1 MGSTALY
8 DRVGDLAAF
17 DLVRHHFSAL
27 LTAVA
32 AEGGAVV
39 KTIGDAVMATFP
51 APDRAIR
58 AAMQM
63 RKEMRKIN
71 DTRGNQDLALNIG
84 LHEGPRLAVTLNDR
98 QDYFGQTVN
107 IASRVQGLADP
118 TAILAT
124 QPIVENAEAA
134 RLVSGGDY
142 KTTSRQMSL
151 RGVSRSLH
159 DLRDSRAG
167 ACGRGGVRDRE
178 RPNFSSR
185 TSRVICRIQLA
196 KRGAGKVD
204 CRSHN
209 AVREWPLFACAVRRR
224 RFPVGASPTRRTLQP
239 EATGAVMEVTKWLK
253 PSV

>member
-1 MGSTALY
+1 MWIHNAEMTVDEPPAAVPDRDSDAQQPDLSAISTATPPDPEQRFRIINLMILFTDLKGSTALY

-84 LHEGPRLAVTLNDR
+84 LHEGPC
-98 QDYFGQTVN
+98 
-107 IASRVQGLADP
+107 
-118 TAILAT
+118 
-124 QPIVENAEAA
+124 
-134 RLVSGGDY
+134 
-142 KTTSRQMSL
+142 L
-151 RGVSRSLH
+151 R
-159 DLRDSRAG
+159 
-167 ACGRGGVRDRE
+167 
-178 RPNFSSR
+178 
-185 TSRVICRIQLA
+185 
-196 KRGAGKVD
+196 
-204 CRSHN
+204 
-209 AVREWPLFACAVRRR
+209 
-224 RFPVGASPTRRTLQP
+224 
-239 EATGAVMEVTKWLK
+239 
-253 PSV
+253 